1 MDINT
6 AVFKMDNQQGPR
18 REGSLGSVCVC
29 THLVVSDSL

>member
-18 REGSLGSVCVC
+18 REGSLGECVCVHALSC
-29 THLVVSDSL
+29 V